1 MHDRNEV
8 NISTV
13 SREIVVSEADKIAVV
28 LENGIVREFFLSEG
42 EQNVGDIIIATVES
56 IVPAIEAAFLDI
68 NREKSG
74 FIHVSDLPASK
85 KQQSGIRQF
94 LKPQQQLLVQVTRE
108 PTGNKGACLT
118 GFIQLPG
125 RFLVLTPF
133 ERRIGLSKRIYDAR
147 ERARLARIARMICGS
162 GYGIVLRPEAVGQSE
177 QTLREDLKLLLGRWK
192 NILGSSEKQ
201 SAGTTLYRDQD
212 ILERILREGATS
224 SVTRIVVD
232 SQGTYD
238 RAMKYFNNWSDTKAR
253 SKLRVYSGTTPLLS
267 NYGISQQMEK
277 AIQPL
282 VHLPSGG
289 TLVIQQT
296 EALTSIDVNT
306 SSMTSTDNQPETILR
321 TNCEAAEEAAR
332 QLVLRDIGGVIVI
345 DFIDMDNPRDQQ
357 IVWQKLSDAIQHDK
371 AQPQIS
377 YFSEFGLVEMTRRRQ
392 RQRLSEMLTMPCPTC
407 QGIGRI
413 RNLLYRSD
421 LLSNDG
427 IKVRMPV
434 LQPEEKSSRYRG
446 GVEKSNGGAAPA
458 AAPAPVAVAA
468 APAPSGGGRQRGGP
482 SPKTRQPNPPQAVMP
497 VHEPVFMD
505 DEPEIETHKS
515 KPVPRSVAEEKPED
529 LLFDDSIFTNDITD
543 EVLEE
548 YIEREDT
555 LNVSSRLAN
564 SLDELLGRIESDGI
578 ASIKRSFDNRGDDAG
593 DDEGEDEAAPE
604 PRPSRPAARRDERR
618 DDRREARSHDDRHED
633 PVAHDHN
640 EELPS
645 IEDYI
650 SEEADE
656 PDDDVPEVI
665 AAEEDVEAE
674 PARPA
679 KGRRAPARGRR
690 KREEPE
696 VAESVESDQEAAPV
710 ASAPEF
716 DATADLAF
724 AGADDSAADSESDD
738 GDSDEPSISS
748 ASLAESALTANATA
762 LNKGKPAKRI
772 LAKRRTIRSFRPKR

>member
-1 MHDRNEV
+1 M
-8 NISTV
+8 

-28 LENGIVREFFLSEG
+28 LENGVVREFYLSEG
-42 EQNVGDIIIATVES
+42 EQYVGDIILATVES

-68 NREKSG
+68 GRDKSG

-94 LKPQQQLLVQVTRE
+94 LKPQQQMLVQVTRE
-108 PTGNKGACLT
+108 PTGNKGACLS

-201 SAGTTLYRDQD
+201 ASGTTLYRDQD

-232 SQGTYD
+232 NQATYD

-253 SKLRVYSGTTPLLS
+253 AKLRVYSGTAPILS
-267 NYGISQQMEK
+267 NYGIFQQMEK

-289 TLVIQQT
+289 TLVIQAT

-321 TNCEAAEEAAR
+321 TNIEAAEEAAR
-332 QLVLRDIGGVIVI
+332 QLVLRDIGGLIVI

-357 IVWQKLSDAIQHDK
+357 IVWQKLSDALQHDK

-377 YFSEFGLVEMTRRRQ
+377 YFSEFGLVEMSRRRQ

-407 QGIGRI
+407 VGVGRI

-421 LLSNDG
+421 MLTG
-427 IKVRMPV
+427 EGMKVRIPQ

-446 GVEKSNGGAAPA
+446 GVEKSNGGQAAAPA
-458 AAPAPVAVAA
+458 APVAAPPSRESGREGGRGGRGGKSRQMAQPAPAAEPL
-468 APAPSGGGRQRGGP
+468 
-482 SPKTRQPNPPQAVMP
+482 P
-497 VHEPVFMD
+497 VHEPMAMAY
-505 DEPEIETHKS
+505 DEPELEIKA
-515 KPVPRSVAEEKPED
+515 KPAAVSRPAAEEKPED
-529 LLFDDSIFTNDITD
+529 LLFDDSIFTGGITD
-543 EVLEE
+543 EILEN
-548 YIEREDT
+548 YIEREDN
-555 LNVSSRLAN
+555 LNVSGRLAG
-564 SLDELLGRIESDGI
+564 SLDELLARIESKGL
-578 ASIKRSFDNRGDDAG
+578 ASIKRAARGDDGAG
-593 DDEGEDEAAPE
+593 EDEGE
-604 PRPSRPAARRDERR
+604 
-618 DDRREARSHDDRHED
+618 
-633 PVAHDHN
+633 
-640 EELPS
+640 EESSL
-645 IEDYI
+645 IDDYI
-650 SEEADE
+650 AEEADEADE
-656 PDDDVPEVI
+656 PDDASEAVDE
-665 AAEEDVEAE
+665 AEEPVAE
-674 PARPA
+674 
-679 KGRRAPARGRR
+679 APARGRGR
-690 KREEPE
+690 GRGRGSKDRPRPEPFDRAVE
-696 VAESVESDQEAAPV
+696 KPARDQGFAPISRQADDDEDQDEAPAAELDVLDQV
-710 ASAPEF
+710 DNQDDF
-716 DATADLAF
+716 DAAEENEAEFEAD
-724 AGADDSAADSESDD
+724 E
-738 GDSDEPSISS
+738 DEGMTISP
-748 ASLAESALTANATA
+748 ASLAESALTAKASA
-762 LNKGKPAKRI
+762 LNKAKPAKRI
-772 LAKRRTIRSFRPKR
+772 LTKRRTIRSFRPKR